1 MHITLGNIVFDC
13 ADIHGMAAFYSEL
26 TGWPI
31 VQTDDDWIDLQTD
44 KGVLVSF
51 QLAPDHVPPQWPDP
65 GLPQQAHLDLDVDDM
80 DAAHAKAVS
89 LGAVVLDDS
98 DTHLS
103 FRVYADP
110 AGHPFC
116 LCAS

>member
-1 MHITLGNIVFDC
+1 MHVLLGSIVFDC
-13 ADIHGMAAFYSEL
+13 ADMHRTATFYSEL

-31 VQTDDDWIDLQTD
+31 VRTEDDWIDLQTE

-65 GLPQQAHLDLDVDDM
+65 GQPQQAHLDLDVDDM

-89 LGAVVLDDS
+89 LGAVLLDDS
-98 DTHLS
+98 DTHPS

-116 LCAS
+116 LCAN